1 MQVKHCILPGRT
13 VSSMKNG
20 RRSWCAAALGLA
32 TIGRRCH
39 NPLARKTID
48 FGKRLPTLVKTT
60 RRPSVTLKD
69 VARAAG
75 VSVATVSR
83 ALNNPGRISAEI
95 TAHVQRTAKSLRYV
109 PDRAARSLVSK
120 HFSTMGAV
128 VPTIDNAMFAKAM
141 HVLQSRL
148 NAMGYTLLLA
158 STDYQASREASELQ
172 SLVERGVD
180 GIVLVGGSHDAEVT
194 RLLDETQT
202 PYVNVWIYDEASH
215 SPCIGFDNRAAM
227 RRLTNHLIDLGH
239 RRFGMI
245 AGITEGNDR
254 AAQRLAG
261 MRDALA
267 AHRIDM
273 PAERIVERPYTIADG
288 RSALRMLMDQR
299 ERPTAV
305 VCGNDILAFGALC
318 ECAAHGIKVPQAL
331 SVAGFDDFELSS
343 HLTPSLTTMHVPAV
357 EIGQHAADYLIAR
370 LAGKPT
376 PHRIRLECELIVR
389 DSTARPA
396 SN

>member
-1 MQVKHCILPGRT
+1 
-13 VSSMKNG
+13 
-20 RRSWCAAALGLA
+20 
-32 TIGRRCH
+32 
-39 NPLARKTID
+39 
-48 FGKRLPTLVKTT
+48 
-60 RRPSVTLKD
+60 VTLKD
-69 VARAAG
+69 VARVAG

-95 TAHVQRTAKSLRYV
+95 TAHVQQTARSLRYV

-120 HFSTMGAV
+120 RFNTIGAV

-141 HVLQSRL
+141 HALQSRL
-148 NAMGYTLLLA
+148 NASGYTLLLA
-158 STDYQASREASELQ
+158 STDYQATREASELQ

-180 GIVLVGGSHDAEVT
+180 GIVLVGGSHDIEVT
-194 RLLDETQT
+194 RLLDETRT
-202 PYVNVWIYDEASH
+202 PYVNIWIYDADTST
-215 SPCIGFDNRAAM
+215 PCIGFDNRTAM

-261 MRDALA
+261 MLDALA
-267 AHRIDM
+267 GNGIRI
-273 PAERIVERPYTIADG
+273 PPERIIERPYTIADG
-288 RSALRMLMDQR
+288 RSALRMLMDHR

-305 VCGNDILAFGALC
+305 ICGNDILAFGALC
-318 ECAAHGIKVPQAL
+318 ECAARGIAVPQAL

-343 HLTPSLTTMHVPAV
+343 HLTPSLTTMHVPAL

-370 LAGKPT
+370 VAGKPT
-376 PHRIRLECELIVR
+376 PHHVRLDCELIVR

-396 SN
+396 